1 MHDCMQDHVEK
12 EEDIPE
18 VEVGAMTAVVVGL
31 SVLLA
36 VEAMLVVA
44 FCVLSIFFVYELQ
57 SRKQKQEEETE
68 KNQKKVKWESVTVMG
83 NPCAF
88 LFIL

>member
-1 MHDCMQDHVEK
+1 
-12 EEDIPE
+12 
-18 VEVGAMTAVVVGL
+18 VGALAAAMVGF

-44 FCVLSIFFVYELQ
+44 FCLLTIFFVSEIQ

>member
-1 MHDCMQDHVEK
+1 MSE
-12 EEDIPE
+12 I
-18 VEVGAMTAVVVGL
+18 
-31 SVLLA
+31 
-36 VEAMLVVA
+36 
-44 FCVLSIFFVYELQ
+44 Q

-88 LFIL
+88 LFILWSVKQETTFKTKERGYTCHFT